1 MSKPSNMNFDKDG
14 SLSKL
19 DCVEC
24 IIVLFVYCGSEF
36 MLIFRGISVRVDV
49 VALGQVKLK
58 LMDLSTLFWPSL

>member
-36 MLIFRGISVRVDV
+36 MLIFRGISVRV
-49 VALGQVKLK
+49 
-58 LMDLSTLFWPSL
+58 T

>member
-24 IIVLFVYCGSEF
+24 IIIVLFVYCGSEF
-36 MLIFRGISVRVDV
+36 MLIFRGISVRV
-49 VALGQVKLK
+49 
-58 LMDLSTLFWPSL
+58 T